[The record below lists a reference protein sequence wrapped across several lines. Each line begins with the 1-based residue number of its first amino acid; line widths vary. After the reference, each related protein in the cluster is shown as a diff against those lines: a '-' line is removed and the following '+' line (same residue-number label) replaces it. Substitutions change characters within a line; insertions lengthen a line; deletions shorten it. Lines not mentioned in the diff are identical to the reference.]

1 MTKESPPLSPSIS
14 FNSPISQI
22 VSLNSLE
29 ENKYQMKGSYS
40 AQIVSE
46 GQPNIRKMSQKIVGK
61 PHLGRFESHKN
72 KMYSMECNPKNNE
85 ILKVNFGSD
94 IEQIRESKLEDSV
107 SIFSGSIKCL
117 CVPKILIVDDQ
128 EFNILTIQTMIK
140 DEFPDIK
147 IE

>member
-1 MTKESPPLSPSIS
+1 M
-14 FNSPISQI
+14 F
-22 VSLNSLE
+22 
-29 ENKYQMKGSYS
+29 
-40 AQIVSE
+40 
-46 GQPNIRKMSQKIVGK
+46 
-61 PHLGRFESHKN
+61 
-72 KMYSMECNPKNNE
+72 SMEYNPNNE
-85 ILKVNFGSD
+85 MIKVNFGSD

-117 CVPKILIVDDQ
+117 CIPKILIVDDQ